1 MAPYKYE
8 EEFKSKLEKRSLQP
22 SVNAWEKLSNRLD
35 KEEKQTSK
43 KLYWWLG
50 VAASLVGVALIAT
63 QFFNT
68 ETGVKIDDETIEI
81 VTQQEELQLEKI
93 DDATIPEAVE
103 NNDEPVNVKPSIN
116 TPKIKKLKPAILVE
130 VPKTAIAK
138 VDSIDEIKT
147 ITPIQPK
154 ALLSFEEQKI
164 QTVVAQIKILN
175 ETQEVTEADIDA
187 LLKQAQRDIQLSKL
201 INSETGVVDAN
212 SLLQDVEAEL
222 DQTFRMRVFEAIKD
236 SYVTVKTA
244 VAQRNE

>member
-8 EEFKSKLEKRSLQP
+8 EEFKNKLEKRSLQP
-22 SVNAWEKLSNRLD
+22 SVNAWEKLSNRLE
-35 KEEKQTSK
+35 KEEKQTNK

-50 VAASLVGVALIAT
+50 VAASLVGVALITT

-68 ETGVKIDDETIEI
+68 GTGVKIDDETIEI

-93 DDATIPEAVE
+93 DDEVIVD
-103 NNDEPVNVKPSIN
+103 NDNKEEPVNKKYVK
-116 TPKIKKLKPAILVE
+116 KAQKVKKLKPAILTKVTN
-130 VPKTAIAK
+130 TAVAK

-175 ETQEVTEADIDA
+175 ESQQVTEADIDA